1 MQEGPNVTRDEAR
14 ALLQSLVEA
23 KKEMKELYSMSSA
36 YGKSLKISTDEIQK
50 AVDSRQREVRLA
62 DALMSKSQRAG
73 QDLEKALKLKNLSNQ
88 VSETANDIASEQ
100 NRLMADLVLKQT
112 MVKTGLTGSFAEQAK
127 NYKLLL
133 DQGEISQEYY
143 NSVVARLQQEQ
154 KHINHLEEELELQE
168 SIAASIADIKEE
180 SEEWKKKFTNIFET
194 AKAIGRDPAVMGA
207 LVMSQAV
214 KGIEKG
220 IEGFEE
226 FKKQGLSAGQAM
238 EAQMKTMSFASIAG
252 LSDTQGVMNGVI
264 EQYGNVNALSG
275 DTVNELGKMA
285 VHFGIAGAEAAK
297 LNASLSEMPGE
308 TAETAAHAMEHVGHM
323 AEMQGIAPGKIMKD
337 MAGNT
342 AEMAR
347 AGNKGAKAFG
357 ESVIALHK
365 MGVEMS
371 TASKIADGLLDFE
384 SSINN
389 QMEASVLLGKE
400 INLDK
405 ALELALNNDT
415 AGATAEVL
423 KNIGGSAEFAKMNRL
438 EQDALAKASGM
449 TVEEMKKAI
458 DAQEESN
465 KYFGEGT
472 SLGKNALGY
481 MAEYGSKGASFF
493 KENGLLLLSS
503 IQFLQNMN
511 LTKFK
516 GYAADAA
523 HWIKEKAH
531 WAWKATAGKLMGKGG
546 GAVDKLSEVT
556 TDQTKSLSDKT
567 KGSDAKKGGGVKGFL
582 KGLGDGLASIGK
594 QFANVVKGAVA
605 LGITGIALGGS
616 FAVAMMMLGD
626 QDPVQMLAVAGS
638 LSMLGLTVAILGKLG
653 GQIIQGAV
661 AMVILGAALIPA
673 AFAFSMLGGIDI
685 KQMAAF
691 SIALPLLA
699 LAAAGLGFLII
710 PITLGA
716 AALAA
721 LGVGMIAVAGGLAV
735 LQAAQG
741 GMDVFA
747 SLTSLALQSAGLGLV
762 AMSIVSIGAGLGV
775 MAIAGLAA
783 LPVIAALTGLAVVA
797 PALAGLGMALGGMFG
812 GGGEDEDKMDTLIA
826 KMDQLIAVASSGGEV
841 KMDGKKVG
849 EVVRLG
855 LNSSGIR

>member
-1 MQEGPNVTRDEAR
+1 MQDESINPDLVNELR
-14 ALLQSLVEA
+14 KALGMA
-23 KKEMKELYSMSSA
+23 KKEMKELYAMGSLYS
-36 YGKSLKISTDEIQK
+36 KSLTGATEEAKRSNFILGQQNGLVTSLNKSIEKMKEGTKE
-50 AVDSRQREVRLA
+50 RL
-62 DALMSKSQRAG
+62 Q
-73 QDLEKALKLKNLSNQ
+73 LENLTKQ
-88 VSETANDIASEQ
+88 VLETANEMAASR
-100 NRLMADLVLKQT
+100 NRSMADLVLKQQ
-112 MVKTGLTGSFAEQAK
+112 MVKHGLTDEYAEQAK
-127 NYKLLL
+127 NLQLLL
-133 DQGEISQEYY
+133 DQGAITEGIYDMHIK
-143 NSVVARLQQEQ
+143 RLQEDQ
-154 KHINHLEEELELQE
+154 KRVKHVKEEVELYEE
-168 SIAASIADIKEE
+168 IAAKQLEIIEE
-180 SEEWKKKFTNIFET
+180 AESWKKSFTKISET
-194 AKAIGRDPAVMGA
+194 AKAIARDPKVMGA
-207 LVMSQAV
+207 FLLNEAV

-323 AEMQGIAPGKIMKD
+323 AELQGIAPGKIMKD
-337 MAGNT
+337 MAANT
-342 AEMAR
+342 GAMALY
-347 AGNKGAKAFG
+347 GKGGAKAFG
-357 ESVIALHK
+357 ESAIQLHK
-365 MGVEMS
+365 MGVEIG
-371 TASKIADGLLDFE
+371 TAAKMADGLLDFE
-384 SSINN
+384 SSINK
-389 QMEASVLLGKE
+389 QMEASVLLGRE

-405 ALELALNNDT
+405 ARELALNGDLEGST
-415 AGATAEVL
+415 KEVL
-423 KNIGGSAEFAKMNRL
+423 ANIGGAAEFEKMNVM
-438 EQDALAKASGM
+438 QKKALAEATGM
-449 TVEEMKKAI
+449 TVEELQKSI

-465 KYFGEGT
+465 KYFGEG
-472 SLGKNALGY
+472 SSIGMNALGY
-481 MAEYGSKGASFF
+481 LAEYGSKGASFF
-493 KENGLLLLSS
+493 KENGLLILSS

-567 KGSDAKKGGGVKGFL
+567 KGTDAKKGGGVKGFL

-741 GMDVFA
+741 GMDVFT
-747 SLTSLALQSAGLGLV
+747 SLTNLALQSAGLGLV

>member
-1 MQEGPNVTRDEAR
+1 MQDESINPDLVNELR
-14 ALLQSLVEA
+14 KALGMA
-23 KKEMKELYSMSSA
+23 KKEMKELYAMGSLYS
-36 YGKSLKISTDEIQK
+36 KSLTGATEEAKRSNFILGQQNGLVTSLNKSIEKMKEGTKE
-50 AVDSRQREVRLA
+50 RL
-62 DALMSKSQRAG
+62 Q
-73 QDLEKALKLKNLSNQ
+73 LENLTKQ
-88 VSETANDIASEQ
+88 VLETANEMAASR
-100 NRLMADLVLKQT
+100 NRSMADLVLKQQ
-112 MVKTGLTGSFAEQAK
+112 MVKHGLTDEYAEQAK
-127 NYKLLL
+127 NLQLLL
-133 DQGEISQEYY
+133 DQGAITEGIYDMHIK
-143 NSVVARLQQEQ
+143 RLQEDQ
-154 KHINHLEEELELQE
+154 KRVKHVKEEVELYEE
-168 SIAASIADIKEE
+168 IAAKQLEIIEE
-180 SEEWKKKFTNIFET
+180 AESWKKSFTKISET
-194 AKAIGRDPAVMGA
+194 AKAIARDPKVMGA
-207 LVMSQAV
+207 FLLNEAV

-220 IEGFEE
+220 VEGFEE

-323 AEMQGIAPGKIMKD
+323 AELQGIAPGKIMKD
-337 MAGNT
+337 MAANT
-342 AEMAR
+342 GAMALY
-347 AGNKGAKAFG
+347 GKGGAKAFG
-357 ESVIALHK
+357 ESAIQLHK
-365 MGVEMS
+365 MGVEIG
-371 TASKIADGLLDFE
+371 TAAKMADGLLDFE
-384 SSINN
+384 SSINK
-389 QMEASVLLGKE
+389 QMEASVLLGRE

-405 ALELALNNDT
+405 ARELALNGDLEGST
-415 AGATAEVL
+415 KEVL
-423 KNIGGSAEFAKMNRL
+423 ANIGGAAEFEKMNVM
-438 EQDALAKASGM
+438 QKKALAEATGM
-449 TVEEMKKAI
+449 TVEELQKSI

-472 SLGKNALGY
+472 SIGMNALGY
-481 MAEYGSKGASFF
+481 LTEYGSKGASFF
-493 KENGLLLLSS
+493 KENGLLLLTSL
-503 IQFLQNMN
+503 QFLQNMN
-511 LTKFK
+511 LTKVK
-516 GYAADAA
+516 GYASDVA
-523 HWIKEKAH
+523 HWVKEKAH
-531 WAWKATAGKLMGKGG
+531 WAWKATAGKLFGKGG
-546 GAVDKLSEVT
+546 GAVDKLSET
-556 TDQTKSLSDKT
+556 ATDQTKSLSDKT

-747 SLTSLALQSAGLGLV
+747 SLTNLALQSAGLGLV

-797 PALAGLGMALGGMFG
+797 PALAGLGMAIGGMFG